1 MLFCAFFGQFC
12 MKMSNCAFYG
22 WRKQATVKSHLAL
35 DNPELGYDALEFN
48 FSCLCVHLTK

>member
-22 WRKQATVKSHLAL
+22 WRKQATAKFHFTL